1 MTGDIFI
8 EMKPTVPKLALYLMP
23 RMQDLVFIMVFLL
36 GIISGP
42 RFFGDGDPGR
52 HIIIGMIIVTEHTIP
67 KTDIFSFTKTGQSLT
82 TTEWLSE
89 ALYAV
94 PYLFMGLNGV
104 ALLAAILIAVTITLI
119 FRETV
124 TQSNS
129 YLVAGLL
136 VFLATAATFFH
147 WLARPHLFSW
157 LVFAIWVPAM
167 DRVVR
172 GENLPIWQFP
182 LIMLIWANLHGG
194 FIVGFLVWF
203 AYLAG
208 WIVEYLF
215 NKDIR
220 PTTDNFKRLLAVG
233 GLSFLVS
240 FVNPSMLKLWSN
252 VFGHVGDST
261 LMQQQIDWRSPD
273 FHAPNVW
280 PFLLLIALM
289 LLALAIQKRKPS
301 VGQLFL
307 LIGLTLLGLYSV
319 RNIPFFVIACSPI
332 IGRLLGL
339 RLADSKIFGNI
350 SKTIH
355 TMQTTLRGMTWSLL
369 TVIWAAAALLSGQ
382 RFDSGKIGN
391 TFNPDQ
397 FPVHAAD
404 WLAANPQ
411 TGNMFNEFTWGGY
424 LLYRFWPEQ
433 RVFIDGQTDFYGAE
447 LVNEYLTTLRV
458 QNGWQDILQK
468 YDISWAIIPT
478 DFPMVEALQDKLDWQ
493 IIYQDNTTTIL
504 RRGD

>member
-1 MTGDIFI
+1 
-8 EMKPTVPKLALYLMP
+8 MP

-36 GIISGP
+36 GIILGP

-52 HIIIGMIIVTEHTIP
+52 HIIIGKIIVTEHTIP
-67 KTDIFSFTKTGQSLT
+67 KTDIFSFTKTEQSLT

-104 ALLAAILIAVTITLI
+104 VLLAAILIAVTITLM

-124 TQSNS
+124 IQSNS

-136 VFLATAATFFH
+136 AFLAIAATFFH

-157 LVFAIWVPAM
+157 LVLAIWVPAM

-172 GENLPIWQFP
+172 GEKVPIWQFP
-182 LIMLIWANLHGG
+182 LIMLVWANLHGG

-215 NKDIR
+215 NKDSR
-220 PTTDNFKRLLAVG
+220 PTSDVFKRLLAIGV
-233 GLSFLVS
+233 LSFLAS
-240 FVNPSMLKLWSN
+240 LVNPSVLKLWSN
-252 VFGHVGDST
+252 VFGHVGNGT
-261 LMQQQIDWRSPD
+261 LMQLQIDWRSPD

-280 PFLLLIALM
+280 PFLFLIALM
-289 LLALAIQKRKPS
+289 LFALAIQKRKPS
-301 VGQLFL
+301 SGQLFL
-307 LIGLTLLGLYSV
+307 LMGLTLLGLYSV

-332 IGRLLGL
+332 IGGLLGL
-339 RLADSKIFGNI
+339 RLADLKIFENI
-350 SKTIH
+350 SKNIH
-355 TMQTTLRGMTWSLL
+355 AMQAILRGMTWSLL
-369 TVIWAAAALLSGQ
+369 AVILISVALLSGQ
-382 RFDSGKIGN
+382 KFDSDKIGN

-404 WLAANPQ
+404 WLVANPQ
-411 TGNMFNEFTWGGY
+411 TGNMFNEFSWGGY
-424 LLYRFWPEQ
+424 LLYRLWPEQ

-447 LVNEYLTTLRV
+447 LVKEYLTTLRG
-458 QNGWQDILQK
+458 QDNWQTILQK
-468 YDISWAIIPT
+468 YDVSWAIIPT
-478 DFPMVEALQDKLDWQ
+478 DIPMVEALQDKLGWQ
-493 IIYQDNTTTIL
+493 IIYQDHTATIL
-504 RRGD
+504 RKGD

>member
-1 MTGDIFI
+1 
-8 EMKPTVPKLALYLMP
+8 MKPTVPKLALYLMP

-36 GIISGP
+36 GILTGP

-52 HIIIGMIIVTEHTIP
+52 HIVIGKIIVTEHTIP
-67 KTDIFSFTKTGQSLT
+67 KNDIFSFTKTGQSLT

-89 ALYAV
+89 VLYAV

-104 ALLAAILIAVTITLI
+104 VLLAVILIAATITLM

-124 TQSNS
+124 IQSNS
-129 YLVAGLL
+129 YFVAGLL
-136 VFLATAATFFH
+136 AFWATAATFFH

-157 LVFAIWVPAM
+157 LLFAIWVPAM

-172 GENLPIWQFP
+172 GEKVPIWQFP
-182 LIMLIWANLHGG
+182 LIMLVWANLHGG
-194 FIVGFLVWF
+194 FILGFLVWF

-208 WIVEYLF
+208 WAVEYLF
-215 NKDIR
+215 DKDNR
-220 PTTDNFKRLLAVG
+220 PTTEIFKRLLAVG
-233 GLSFLVS
+233 GLSFPASL
-240 FVNPSMLKLWSN
+240 VNPSMLKLWSN

-289 LLALAIQKRKPS
+289 LFVLAAQKRKPS
-301 VGQLFL
+301 SGQLFL

-319 RNIPFFVIACSPI
+319 RNIPFWVIACSPI
-332 IGRLLGL
+332 IGGLLGF
-339 RLADSKIFGNI
+339 RLGDSKIFENI
-350 SKTIH
+350 SKNIH
-355 TMQTTLRGMTWSLL
+355 TMQTTLRGVTWNLL
-369 TVIWAAAALLSGQ
+369 IAILTAAALLSGQ
-382 RFDSGKIGN
+382 RLDSGKIGN

-397 FPVHAAD
+397 FPVQAAD
-404 WLAANPQ
+404 WLTANPQ
-411 TGNMFNEFTWGGY
+411 AGNMFNEFTWGGY

-433 RVFIDGQTDFYGAE
+433 PVFIDGQTDFYGAE

-458 QNGWQDILQK
+458 QKGWQDILQK
-468 YDISWAIIPT
+468 YDVSWAIIPT
-478 DFPMVEALQDKLDWQ
+478 DFPMVEALQDKLNWQ
-493 IIYQDNTTTIL
+493 IVYQDDTATIL
-504 RRGD
+504 HKP